1 MKTDFPRVLVV
12 TNSGLRASGNFG
24 LTMASLFGGWPDGKM
39 ANLHVGPPDSD
50 GRICT
55 ESLNL
60 RFKAVVGYRMGK
72 ALLGHLRSPERQTKD
87 RALGNAN
94 AKILDPRTTLN
105 AYGVLRGFADML
117 PLRIGASVWKW
128 VAQLSPDMVLSPLES
143 IRVMKLSTAMSR
155 KFCVPVV
162 PFFADDWI
170 STMYRDSPML
180 AVPRLCLLLALRGV
194 LRRTNSGMAI
204 SAAQASEYTKKFNK
218 PFSTF
223 LRAVDVPAAYPAPSV
238 AHKSSDIVILYAG
251 RLNCDRWQ
259 PLVDVGKAL
268 TVVRNSGFVVRL
280 DVYSLPED
288 LEMYGA
294 RVSMPPFVN
303 IRGSL
308 EPNDVFGKL
317 IESDILLHIE
327 SFTDV
332 QRQYTR
338 LSISSKIPQYLA
350 AGRPILMYGP
360 AEIAVTKYVQDS
372 AAGVVVYRNDIKELA
387 SAITGLA
394 KSSDLRERL
403 GRAGWTL
410 ARQSHNLE
418 AVRQKCRTFLS
429 SCLQPGRA
437 VL

>member
-1 MKTDFPRVLVV
+1 
-12 TNSGLRASGNFG
+12 
-24 LTMASLFGGWPDGKM
+24 
-39 ANLHVGPPDSD
+39 
-50 GRICT
+50 
-55 ESLNL
+55 
-60 RFKAVVGYRMGK
+60 
-72 ALLGHLRSPERQTKD
+72 
-87 RALGNAN
+87 
-94 AKILDPRTTLN
+94 
-105 AYGVLRGFADML
+105 
-117 PLRIGASVWKW
+117 
-128 VAQLSPDMVLSPLES
+128 
-143 IRVMKLSTAMSR
+143 
-155 KFCVPVV
+155 
-162 PFFADDWI
+162 
-170 STMYRDSPML
+170 
-180 AVPRLCLLLALRGV
+180 
-194 LRRTNSGMAI
+194 
-204 SAAQASEYTKKFNK
+204 
-218 PFSTF
+218 
-223 LRAVDVPAAYPAPSV
+223 
-238 AHKSSDIVILYAG
+238 
-251 RLNCDRWQ
+251 
-259 PLVDVGKAL
+259 
-268 TVVRNSGFVVRL
+268 
-280 DVYSLPED
+280 
-288 LEMYGA
+288 
-294 RVSMPPFVN
+294 MPPFVN

-372 AAGVVVYRNDIKELA
+372 AAGVVVYRNDLKELA